1 MSERSQFFLIITGLL
16 LTMLGVGGV
25 ENSLTDGE
33 LIQSVLVSAVG
44 LALMWCATLA
54 NRISNNG

>member
-25 ENSLTDGE
+25 ENSLTNTE
-33 LIQSVLVSAVG
+33 LLQSIAVSAVG
-44 LALMWCATLA
+44 LGLMWCATLA
-54 NRISNNG
+54 IRNSNNG